1 MKQKIFQ
8 RVKEEIP
15 GLQENVSLKEHTTFK
30 IGGPARFFYEAKA
43 KKDLVEVIKK
53 VRELNLPLFLL
64 GNGSNLLVS
73 DKGYSGIVIKVS
85 NSKLQTLGSKIIAGS
100 GTPLEKLIKVSV
112 KQGLKGLEWA
122 TGIPGTVGGAIWGNA
137 GAFGKSTFDSLEKV
151 EIFDMEELKIKN
163 IFTNGSEYRNTI
175 FKKKRDWVILSGVFK
190 LNKGDRN
197 KIEQRI
203 ECNLEYRRNSHPQKP
218 SAGSVFKN
226 CKTEIKNPSLLEKF
240 PELKEFNS
248 KGVIPAGYLIDK
260 CGLKGEKRGS
270 AQVSLKHANFIVNLN
285 GASARE
291 VLDLMKL
298 AQKKVSQK
306 FGIELKREIQLLGF

>member
-1 MKQKIFQ
+1 MKQKILQ
-8 RVKEEIP
+8 RVKKEIP
-15 GLQENVSLKEHTTFK
+15 ELQEDVSLKEYTTFR
-30 IGGPARFFYEAKA
+30 IGGPTRFFYEAKT

-53 VRELNLPLFLL
+53 VKKLNLPLFLL

-85 NSKLQTLGSKIIAGS
+85 NSKLQTLNSKIVSES
-100 GTPLEKLIKVSV
+100 GTPLGKLIKISV

-122 TGIPGTVGGAIWGNA
+122 AGIPGTVGGAIWGNA
-137 GAFGKSTFDSLEKV
+137 GALGESTFDSLKEV
-151 EIFDMEELKIKN
+151 EVFDMEESEIKN
-163 IFTNGSEYRNTI
+163 ISVNSSEYRNTI
-175 FKKKRDWVILSGVFK
+175 FKKNRDWVILSGVFK

-197 KIEQRI
+197 EIEQKIES
-203 ECNLEYRRNSHPQKP
+203 NLEYRRNSHPQKP
-218 SAGSVFKN
+218 SAGSIFKN
-226 CKTEIKNPSLLEKF
+226 CEAKIKDPNLLEKF

-248 KGVIPAGYLIDK
+248 RGIIPAGYLIDK

-270 AQVSLKHANFIVNLN
+270 AQISSKHANFIINLN

-306 FGIELKREIQLLGF
+306 FNITLEREVQLLGF